1 MVGLLETRGCGPA
14 SWIFSGRFFWS
25 NRGLAWRKASQCGIT
40 TATDIERHVC
50 GGDYKRQRKG
60 IIAKSNHLP
69 LYRFIKRLA
78 FHLGRQKVAHFW
90 EVLLHPLLY
99 LLNSTPWNVSWD
111 MGSGDYKY
119 SCFYERSVKPKTT
132 LRNSTMESLAWLD
145 SICAEI
151 HYCRYIIHTVLA
163 GEITQTAIK
172 IYILYKSTCE
182 KKIRCD
188 YLIPCLVEPL

>member
-1 MVGLLETRGCGPA
+1 MRHSCTVYWLHYHRRCSYLLFEAPCFIAGVSFMVGLLETRGCGPA
-14 SWIFSGRFFWS
+14 SGIFSGRFFWS

-99 LLNSTPWNVSWD
+99 LLNSTP
-111 MGSGDYKY
+111 
-119 SCFYERSVKPKTT
+119 
-132 LRNSTMESLAWLD
+132 
-145 SICAEI
+145 
-151 HYCRYIIHTVLA
+151 
-163 GEITQTAIK
+163 
-172 IYILYKSTCE
+172 
-182 KKIRCD
+182 
-188 YLIPCLVEPL
+188 